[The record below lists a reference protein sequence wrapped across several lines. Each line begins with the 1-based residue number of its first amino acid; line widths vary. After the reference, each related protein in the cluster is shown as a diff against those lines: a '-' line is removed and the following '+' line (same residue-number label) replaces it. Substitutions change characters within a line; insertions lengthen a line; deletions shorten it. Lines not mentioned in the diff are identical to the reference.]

1 MRFERTRQKCKA
13 IRDRVYPKDQWPGV
27 RYQEAVIASGGPE
40 RTLLEL
46 GCGRE
51 ARVLRRLAPHFAF
64 SWGVDLE
71 KVADGSDEERW
82 KLIQGD
88 AHRIPLGDESVDV
101 VASANAV
108 EHFADPVAAFRE
120 SARVLRPGGRVV
132 LITVNQWFPPIVLG
146 RILPHSWRQRVN
158 GVATGTADEDTFP
171 VFYRANSAR
180 SLTRAAE
187 AAGLTP
193 VQVRYVS
200 SHPQYL
206 MFSVLAYR
214 LGIALER
221 FVARHAV
228 LHGWQ
233 HFLLGVFERP
243 AARRASNNNRNGI
256 SSG

>member
-1 MRFERTRQKCKA
+1 MRFERTRQKCLA
-13 IRDRVYPKDQWPGV
+13 IRNREYPEDQWPGV
-27 RYQEAVIASGGPE
+27 QYQQAVIASGGPE

-51 ARVLRRLAPHFAF
+51 GRVLRRLAPHFAF

-82 KLIQGD
+82 RLIQGD
-88 AHRIPLGDESVDV
+88 AHDIPLDDESVDV

-108 EHFADPVAAFRE
+108 EHFADPVAALRE
-120 SARVLRPGGRVV
+120 SARVLRPGGRLV

-146 RILPHSWRQRVN
+146 RILPHSWRQFFN
-158 GVATGTADEDTFP
+158 GAATGTAEEDTFP

-180 SLTRAAE
+180 SLERAAR
-187 AAGLTP
+187 AAGFAP
-193 VQVRYVS
+193 IRVQYIR

-214 LGIALER
+214 LGIAIER
-221 FVARHAV
+221 FVARHAA
-228 LHGWQ
+228 LQGWQ
-233 HFLLGVFERP
+233 HFLLGEFERP
-243 AARRASNNNRNGI
+243 SADAPSNHNGN
-256 SSG
+256 GA